1 MLQQEL
7 KSTQTELTNVTEE
20 NVSLKQNISTLET
33 NLTKVSSGPPSD
45 AQLSKTREL
54 EKKLAEEKS
63 RFTDLE
69 KEQEDLLVC
78 MGKVSKR

>member
-1 MLQQEL
+1 M
-7 KSTQTELTNVTEE
+7 
-20 NVSLKQNISTLET
+20 KQNISTLET

-63 RFTDLE
+63 KFTDLE

-78 MGKVSKR
+78 MGKVLKGRDCTEFHIKYTHCIF